1 MGVGWHNQ
9 EIQKIKAKR
18 LFQDLVTLSGKVFWG
33 FENSWQYYFQ
43 YAIKIIRSI
52 GDLTVQRN
60 KKFAWTLSC
69 VFFLRCENTW
79 TFLFQ
84 SSLSTRDNINMVRS
98 AEELF
103 RSRLP
108 SIINT
113 AVNLS
118 PETVRSLFDQC
129 VVTTKV
135 LLALTLYVSV
145 TGQQGVEQIYEQL
158 MVSTNSTIS

>member
-1 MGVGWHNQ
+1 
-9 EIQKIKAKR
+9 
-18 LFQDLVTLSGKVFWG
+18 
-33 FENSWQYYFQ
+33 
-43 YAIKIIRSI
+43 
-52 GDLTVQRN
+52 
-60 KKFAWTLSC
+60 
-69 VFFLRCENTW
+69 
-79 TFLFQ
+79 
-84 SSLSTRDNINMVRS
+84 MVRS